1 MSKDRV
7 STGKRGIYWMS
18 NTLYARMV
26 VPQDVREHFPTG
38 ELLKSLETDDL
49 KVAEYKAAQL
59 FHEWR
64 SQIKKYR
71 GSSTAIDEAL
81 RWKKIIEAERRK
93 DADLLASF
101 RKKNHYNELTTADL
115 DDLEIGTQALALDDY
130 LENVSR
136 TKGAAEAETLA
147 NIISGNQV
155 PTLSFL
161 DEWKASLENKVIP
174 RTLKQHDTRIK
185 KMAEKF
191 PSLPIKKTEVARWI
205 VEMESGENA
214 PAIDTLKGL
223 IGACRKY
230 YGFLMR
236 MGHLDPDGVNPFEN
250 PEFTKKKKVSRK
262 EIRQAWETED
272 VIKLVDAARAKKDD
286 ANLHDLILLGAY
298 TGARI
303 EELADLKV
311 EDVKEK
317 DGVKYFEIGDS
328 KTEAGLRDLPV
339 HKDIIPLVEHLV
351 ENSTDGYL
359 LPGEPVTANGERS
372 SAIGKSF
379 GRLKTKLGYDKRYV
393 FHSLRKTLSTLL
405 ERQGYHH
412 NQAAEITGHEK
423 VGETYGTYS
432 AGLTI
437 PEKAELLNKIT
448 YKGLKVEP
456 KPGKRGR
463 G

>member
-38 ELLKSLETDDL
+38 ELIKSLETDDL

-81 RWKKIIEAERRK
+81 RWKKVIEAERRK
-93 DADLLASF
+93 DADLLAAF
-101 RKKNHYNELTTADL
+101 RKNNPDRELTTADL
-115 DDLEIGTQALALDDY
+115 DDLEIGSQALAMDDY

-147 NIISGNQV
+147 NIISGNQI
-155 PTLSFL
+155 PTLAFL
-161 DEWKASLENKVIP
+161 DEWKSSIENKVIP

-185 KMAEKF
+185 DLAKKF
-191 PSLPIKKTEVARWI
+191 PALPIKKTEVARWI

-214 PAIDTLKGL
+214 KAEQTLKGL
-223 IGACRKY
+223 IGGCRSY
-230 YGFLMR
+230 YDYLMR

-250 PEFTKKKKVSRK
+250 QKFTKKKKVSRS
-262 EIRQAWETED
+262 ELRQAWETED
-272 VIKLVDAARAKKDD
+272 IVKLVDAARAKKDD

-303 EELADLKV
+303 EEIVDLKV

-339 HKDIIPLVEHLV
+339 HKDIIPLVEHLI

-372 SAIGKSF
+372 SAIGKAF
-379 GRLKTKLGYDKRYV
+379 GRLKTKLGYDGRYV
-393 FHSLRKTLSTLL
+393 FHSLRKTVSTLL
-405 ERQGYHH
+405 ERQGLTH
-412 NQAAEITGHEK
+412 NQAAHITGHEK
-423 VGETYGTYS
+423 MGETFGTYS

-437 PEKAELLNKIT
+437 PQVADFLNEIK
-448 YKGLKVEP
+448 YEGLNVEP